1 MGKSLEPKC
10 KQCRRAGEKLMLK
23 GERCSSPKC
32 AMVKRNY
39 IPGFH
44 GPKRRGMARKS
55 DYGIQLN
62 EKQKAKKQYGLL
74 EKQFKL
80 TFDKAIKKAGDAGE
94 NLFILL
100 EERFDNV
107 IYRLGFA
114 SSRREARQLV
124 THNHFKINGKK
135 VNIPSYQVKEGDEI
149 ELRAKSSANKKFKN
163 LAEEL
168 KKTEAPGWLNLN
180 KKELKAKV
188 LHLAYQ

>member
-1 MGKSLEPKC
+1 
-10 KQCRRAGEKLMLK
+10 MLK
-23 GERCSSPKC
+23 GARCSSPKC

-55 DYGIQLN
+55 EYGMQLN
-62 EKQKAKKQYGLL
+62 EKQKAKRQYGLL

-80 TFDKAIKKAGDAGE
+80 TFDKANKKAGDAGE
-94 NLFILL
+94 NLFVLL
-100 EERFDNV
+100 EQRLDNT

-114 SSRREARQLV
+114 NSRREARQLV

-135 VNIPSYQVKEGDEI
+135 VNIPSYQVKAGEVI
-149 ELRAKSSANKKFKN
+149 ELDAKSSSNKKFRG
-163 LAEEL
+163 LVESL

-188 LHLAYQ
+188 LHEPKFKDIAININTSMIVEFYSK